1 MSWIARAWRSG
12 PGIVVLLLGANAFVL
27 ALPLIGLVVWRAYDL
42 YLLRQTERQLIT
54 QSVVIAEAFREALW
68 AELGLAGDD
77 PRPPERA
84 ADRYVAVEPVIDLD
98 SAISPHEDPEKM
110 PEAPGGDSPE
120 RRAGARIQGLLRR
133 AQIFNL
139 SGVRVLDAAGCVVAS
154 TGGQADR
161 CLSSLD
167 EVQKALSGRYSATA
181 RHRRPPD
188 PLPPL
193 GDIRSRGRLQVFTAL
208 PIFSDGR
215 VIGVVATTRTGL
227 DALSSLWQIRRGL
240 FVAVG
245 VGLAVTILISGL
257 CARAIAGPMHSI
269 TRKANAIAR
278 GETAGDFVA
287 RGFTPKEI
295 RALSEALDVMTKK
308 LRSQADYV
316 ADFATTVSHE
326 LKTPIAAIHGATEL
340 LQDWEGMEPEQRSR
354 FLDNMLQDC
363 ERMERLVTR
372 LLALA
377 KIESAAALPSAR
389 VSVESFCRE
398 LLTRYGADVELVVK
412 APPREIE
419 IAEEHL
425 ASAITNLVDNAVRH
439 GRGQPV
445 RVELDSDAGR
455 LAVVVED
462 RGSGIS
468 PANQKKV
475 WDRFFTTERD
485 RGGTGLGLSIV
496 QAIVQARRGHVD
508 FESSPQGT
516 RFRLVL

>member
-1 MSWIARAWRSG
+1 MKALRSG
-12 PGIVVLLLGANAFVL
+12 PGIVVLLLGANAFML
-27 ALPLIGLVVWRAYDL
+27 ALPLLGLVVWRAYDL

-54 QSVVIAEAFREALW
+54 QSVVIAEAFREAWW
-68 AELGLAGDD
+68 AEQGRSGDN

-84 ADRYVAVEPVIDLD
+84 GDRYVAIEPMIDLD
-98 SAISPHEDPEKM
+98 SEISPYEDPAKL
-110 PEAPGGDSPE
+110 PEATLVDSPE
-120 RRAGARIQGLLRR
+120 RRAGSRIEGLLKR

-139 SGVRVLDAAGCVVAS
+139 SGVRVLDAQGCVVVS
-154 TGGQADR
+154 TGGQQSR
-161 CLSSLD
+161 CLGSLA
-167 EVQKALSGRYSATA
+167 EVQLALSGRYAATA

-193 GDIRSRGRLQVFTAL
+193 GDIRSRGSLQVFTAL

-240 FVAVG
+240 FVAAL
-245 VGLAVTILISGL
+245 VGLAVTIAISAL
-257 CARAIAGPMHSI
+257 CARAIAGPMQSI

-278 GETAGDFVA
+278 GETAEFVA

-295 RALSEALDVMTKK
+295 RALSQALDVMTKK
-308 LRSQADYV
+308 LRAQADYV
-316 ADFATTVSHE
+316 AEFATTVSHE
-326 LKTPIAAIHGATEL
+326 LKTPIAAIRGATEL
-340 LQDWEGMEPEQRSR
+340 LQDWEGMEPEQRAR
-354 FLDNMLQDC
+354 FLDNMLQDS

-377 KIESAAALPSAR
+377 KIESAAALPTTR
-389 VSVESFCRE
+389 VSVEPFCRQ
-398 LLTRYGADVELVVK
+398 LLARYGAEVRLELR
-412 APPREIE
+412 APPGELE

-439 GRGQPV
+439 GRGRPV
-445 RVELDSDAGR
+445 RVELGSDGGR
-455 LAVVVED
+455 LVVVVED
-462 RGSGIS
+462 EGTGIS

-496 QAIVQARRGHVD
+496 QAIVQARRGQVD
-508 FESSPQGT
+508 FVSSPEGT

>member
-1 MSWIARAWRSG
+1 
-12 PGIVVLLLGANAFVL
+12 
-27 ALPLIGLVVWRAYDL
+27 
-42 YLLRQTERQLIT
+42 
-54 QSVVIAEAFREALW
+54 
-68 AELGLAGDD
+68 
-77 PRPPERA
+77 
-84 ADRYVAVEPVIDLD
+84 
-98 SAISPHEDPEKM
+98 
-110 PEAPGGDSPE
+110 
-120 RRAGARIQGLLRR
+120 
-133 AQIFNL
+133 
-139 SGVRVLDAAGCVVAS
+139 
-154 TGGQADR
+154 
-161 CLSSLD
+161 
-167 EVQKALSGRYSATA
+167 
-181 RHRRPPD
+181 
-188 PLPPL
+188 
-193 GDIRSRGRLQVFTAL
+193 VFTAL
-208 PIFSDGR
+208 PVFSDGR

-308 LRSQADYV
+308 LRAQADYV

-354 FLDNMLQDC
+354 FLNNMLQDC

-389 VSVESFCRE
+389 VSVEPFCRE
-398 LLTRYGADVELVVK
+398 LLARYGADVQLVVK

-445 RVELDSDAGR
+445 VVELDSDAGR

-462 RGSGIS
+462 QGSGIS

-508 FESSPQGT
+508 FESSPRGT
-516 RFRLVL
+516 RFRLLL